1 MQCGDRKIPGP
12 QQAQFCFWPE
22 VAAFPWF
29 PRLQDTVDSEEGM
42 FNAHLLST
50 RTFQDHILQEE
61 LVSFAI
67 NPEKLYEAFC
77 FITE

>member
-1 MQCGDRKIPGP
+1 MACNREVPGP
-12 QQAQFCFWPE
+12 QQPQFCFWPQ

-50 RTFQDHILQEE
+50 RTFQDHILQEG
-61 LVSFAI
+61 LFSFAV
-67 NPEKLYEAFC
+67 NPGKLYEAFC